1 VRYMHDLGLLH
12 EGVAIAHSI
21 WVTDADIEIMGDARV
36 SIIHNVI
43 SNQKLGAGIAPIR
56 KLLKAGVNVALGS
69 DGICSNDTP
78 RMFDVMHAAGL
89 LHNVSTPDYGRWLD
103 AGEVLHAATVGG
115 AKSALI
121 SEDVGTLEAGKK
133 ADMLILDM
141 RTSAFTPLNDIR
153 NHLVYCENGSSIEK
167 VIVNGEIAVDAG
179 RLTRVDEVAI
189 LAELRALMPEF
200 IAKHAQ
206 VEELNRRFVPYFA
219 EIHRRCNDMDIGVH
233 RLGTD
238 AAWV

>member
-1 VRYMHDLGLLH
+1 
-12 EGVAIAHSI
+12 
-21 WVTDADIEIMGDARV
+21 
-36 SIIHNVI
+36 VI

-121 SEDVGTLEAGKK
+121 DHEVGALEAGKK
-133 ADMLILDM
+133 ADMVILDM
-141 RTSAFTPLNDIR
+141 RTSAFTPLNDIK

-167 VIVNGEIAVDAG
+167 VIVNGEIVVDDG
-179 RLTRVDEVAI
+179 KLTRVDEAAI
-189 LAELRALMPEF
+189 LAELRTLMPEF
-200 IAKHAQ
+200 IARHAQ

-219 EIHRRCNDMDIGVH
+219 EIHRRCNAMDVGVH